1 MLKMATCLESLEFS
15 DVEIDDVRLNRN
27 KAHYGEVPGIKTRSL
42 NELKSM
48 LASLLDNTGFRPCLD
63 DNFLLQFLISSKY
76 RLDIAL
82 KWLKTYYINRNL
94 HPEIFRNYLP
104 SNTLPA
110 QALDHI
116 KALPYRAKNLSAVV
130 IIKLGKVDF
139 QKVPFV
145 ELIRLEL
152 MVFETLMQNSVTQLC
167 GITVI
172 VDCDGFS
179 QANMS
184 EIITCLPICYNVFHC
199 DCTLGVRYLHV
210 IKTPALLQLLY
221 RNVISALPL
230 EQQTQVVFY
239 PLDSD
244 LKELR
249 DQVSL
254 DYLLEEYGGKLPSFS
269 LVDLNPIIN
278 EKESYFREQLQYGIS
293 DDELELD

>member
-1 MLKMATCLESLEFS
+1 MATCLESLEFS

-48 LASLLDNTGFRPCLD
+48 LAR
-63 DNFLLQFLISSKY
+63 
-76 RLDIAL
+76 
-82 KWLKTYYINRNL
+82 
-94 HPEIFRNYLP
+94 
-104 SNTLPA
+104 
-110 QALDHI
+110 
-116 KALPYRAKNLSAVV
+116 
-130 IIKLGKVDF
+130 KVDF

>member
-1 MLKMATCLESLEFS
+1 MATCLESLEFS

-48 LASLLDNTGFRPCLD
+48 LAR
-63 DNFLLQFLISSKY
+63 
-76 RLDIAL
+76 
-82 KWLKTYYINRNL
+82 
-94 HPEIFRNYLP
+94 
-104 SNTLPA
+104 
-110 QALDHI
+110 
-116 KALPYRAKNLSAVV
+116 
-130 IIKLGKVDF
+130 KVDF

-184 EIITCLPICYNVFHC
+184 EIITCLPICYNVFH
-199 DCTLGVRYLHV
+199 
-210 IKTPALLQLLY
+210 
-221 RNVISALPL
+221 
-230 EQQTQVVFY
+230 VVFY